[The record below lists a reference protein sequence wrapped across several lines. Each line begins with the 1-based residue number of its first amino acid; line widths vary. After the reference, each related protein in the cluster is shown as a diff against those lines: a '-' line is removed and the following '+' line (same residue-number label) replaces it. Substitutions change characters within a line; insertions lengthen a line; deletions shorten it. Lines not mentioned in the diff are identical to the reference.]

1 MTKSKY
7 YTGVDCFRLV
17 AALLVVAIHT
27 SPLADYS
34 EIGDFIFTRII
45 ARVAVP
51 FFFMVSGFFVISR
64 YTYNSEKLMRF
75 IKKTVSIYVF
85 AILLYVPINIYN
97 GYFRMGNLLPNIIK
111 DIVFDGTLY
120 HLWYLPASVLGVLI
134 AWYLVKRFNYTKAF
148 IITVIL
154 YVIGMFGDSYYGI
167 AEQAIVVKGFY
178 DLLFQVSDYTRN
190 GILFAPVFFVMGGYF
205 ADTKR
210 EV

>member
-85 AILLYVPINIYN
+85 AILLYVPINIYK
-97 GYFRMGNLLPNIIK
+97 GYCF
-111 DIVFDGTLY
+111 
-120 HLWYLPASVLGVLI
+120 
-134 AWYLVKRFNYTKAF
+134 
-148 IITVIL
+148 
-154 YVIGMFGDSYYGI
+154 
-167 AEQAIVVKGFY
+167 
-178 DLLFQVSDYTRN
+178 
-190 GILFAPVFFVMGGYF
+190 
-205 ADTKR
+205 
-210 EV
+210 